1 MSTEKHDSISKTVSL
16 LISNGNYELAL
27 QLSQYALE
35 KLSVEMEAND
45 LADQETIKEIEIDL
59 TRKYLNSRSKIDNVK
74 RSYLNT
80 FIKTLIVSVTISITI
95 ALTSTFIFNR
105 SIGNQ
110 ADKLV
115 DMLGHEI
122 SLLGS
127 EVKTQIPAFAKT
139 IKGEIPAISE
149 KIKEEIEKKTMGL
162 DERFYYYNRLW
173 EIDKEYSLKG
183 ELMPSTVLDLR
194 REIKEE
200 ISKLK
205 RGDQGKVK

>member
-1 MSTEKHDSISKTVSL
+1 MSTEKYDSISKTVSL

-139 IKGEIPAISE
+139 IKGEIPAI
-149 KIKEEIEKKTMGL
+149 
-162 DERFYYYNRLW
+162 
-173 EIDKEYSLKG
+173 
-183 ELMPSTVLDLR
+183 
-194 REIKEE
+194 
-200 ISKLK
+200 
-205 RGDQGKVK
+205 